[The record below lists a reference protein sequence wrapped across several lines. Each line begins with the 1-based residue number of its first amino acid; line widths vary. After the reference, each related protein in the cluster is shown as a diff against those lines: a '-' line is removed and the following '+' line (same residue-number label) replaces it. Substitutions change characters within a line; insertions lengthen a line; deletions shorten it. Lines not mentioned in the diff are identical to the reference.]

1 MIYFFFKISLA
12 TVCKVDLRR
21 ESLGAKGRNYENVM
35 QVNFNFPTETMLLK
49 RIMFLAMGLIY
60 RFL

>member
-1 MIYFFFKISLA
+1 M
-12 TVCKVDLRR
+12 CKVDLRR